1 MAGEQADAERDAR
14 LVEVTR
20 ALALADLAGLGQL
33 ASDATVEA
41 YVKSAEE
48 SLESRGSE
56 VLQAYGWLGEV
67 PAGEKLSAMVSW
79 PLEKAE
85 ETQKLVEK
93 AWDGMWGKLPGMA
106 QEHLDAASFKRAFL
120 LDEGFELAKKHL
132 GKSKEVEGSPEKRP
146 RLATPMGTCPA
157 LPQGQE
163 FQTVQEI
170 LQNGRSANCLKAW
183 ILVAEGSV
191 QARKT
196 TKGKPSCIYCC
207 LVSDGHN
214 EAVLTAW
221 GEGAKLLH
229 ETVKGR
235 EGQQLAITQV
245 GASNRNS
252 RVGIPELIAGRGV
265 TVQAV
270 AVSDEEKPLPRCT
283 DMQRLAE
290 VSDWSAVNIEG
301 RVLEVLVGGH
311 FKLVDESGL
320 AVRVHVDRPQI
331 PKLQEGQSC
340 QVLLATKSTRYSNVS
355 VTGFSAILPGEVLG
369 PESVP
374 LPSRVIFAG
383 REQGG

>member
-1 MAGEQADAERDAR
+1 M
-14 LVEVTR
+14 
-20 ALALADLAGLGQL
+20 
-33 ASDATVEA
+33 
-41 YVKSAEE
+41 
-48 SLESRGSE
+48 
-56 VLQAYGWLGEV
+56 
-67 PAGEKLSAMVSW
+67 
-79 PLEKAE
+79 
-85 ETQKLVEK
+85 
-93 AWDGMWGKLPGMA
+93 
-106 QEHLDAASFKRAFL
+106 
-120 LDEGFELAKKHL
+120 
-132 GKSKEVEGSPEKRP
+132 
-146 RLATPMGTCPA
+146 
-157 LPQGQE
+157 
-163 FQTVQEI
+163 QEI

-301 RVLEVLVGGH
+301 RVLEVGGDISSWWMRVAWQSASMSTGRRSRSCR
-311 FKLVDESGL
+311 KGK
-320 AVRVHVDRPQI
+320 AAKCCWQPRVH
-331 PKLQEGQSC
+331 
-340 QVLLATKSTRYSNVS
+340 ATPMS
-355 VTGFSAILPGEVLG
+355 
-369 PESVP
+369 
-374 LPSRVIFAG
+374 
-383 REQGG
+383 Q